1 MNKALDI
8 VYVNNTLLGH
18 FIDNVYVSYTKDE
31 KEKILLDIEKEVAKK
46 DYNRKMFS
54 MLIGVSLAFIAL
66 LIAFLMLIEV
76 ITLGT
81 GQWFNYTYLV
91 TGLFLLWV
99 ILYYFLGLIFYPSVK
114 INFHFKSH
122 KANNIN
128 SCVTFAS
135 SNYSKFIDKYS
146 SYLRMTNFVIKGKN
160 KKKDIL
166 LPFGIKNVSKIKN
179 IIFNGSIKCNVPYY
193 YLSYKNQNFLF
204 LPGFI
209 IHVNGKDSKV
219 IQIKDFKVVE
229 NNNYYEIYNCDTL
242 LVSFKCEGEFDKNF
256 FYFKFE
262 QL

>member
-135 SNYSKFIDKYS
+135 SNYSKFIDKYTEEDQS
-146 SYLRMTNFVIKGKN
+146 QFEGYLAKQMEKIDLPNKDMDFLRHYMLTMYANPAINHLKAIKA
-160 KKKDIL
+160 
-166 LPFGIKNVSKIKN
+166 
-179 IIFNGSIKCNVPYY
+179 
-193 YLSYKNQNFLF
+193 
-204 LPGFI
+204 
-209 IHVNGKDSKV
+209 
-219 IQIKDFKVVE
+219 
-229 NNNYYEIYNCDTL
+229 
-242 LVSFKCEGEFDKNF
+242 
-256 FYFKFE
+256 
-262 QL
+262 

>member
-99 ILYYFLGLIFYPSVK
+99 ILYYVLGLIFYPSIK

-160 KKKDIL
+160 KKNSFHFFIHHFV
-166 LPFGIKNVSKIKN
+166 LP
-179 IIFNGSIKCNVPYY
+179 
-193 YLSYKNQNFLF
+193 LSY
-204 LPGFI
+204 
-209 IHVNGKDSKV
+209 
-219 IQIKDFKVVE
+219 
-229 NNNYYEIYNCDTL
+229 L
-242 LVSFKCEGEFDKNF
+242 LSCACA
-256 FYFKFE
+256 
-262 QL
+262 